1 MIRRIQELST
11 VPHVKDVEQ
20 AIKTLQNEWDETG
33 PVGNDAWESLKNSYW
48 DAVRAVYARIQ
59 VFYDEKRT
67 ELASNLEQ
75 KKEIAKKAAD
85 LVKDFASS
93 NSKDWD
99 SATATLLALQEEW
112 KKIGFGPR
120 KENEEVW
127 KEFRAACDEFFAK
140 KKLFFDSIREKFD
153 DIAFVEQD
161 EPVLMIQTK
170 HQLYRPGNL
179 SNTSVDLWRT
189 IKSWCDVERHWPA
202 KGY

>member
-112 KKIGFGPR
+112 KNR
-120 KENEEVW
+120 
-127 KEFRAACDEFFAK
+127 FR
-140 KKLFFDSIREKFD
+140 
-153 DIAFVEQD
+153 
-161 EPVLMIQTK
+161 
-170 HQLYRPGNL
+170 
-179 SNTSVDLWRT
+179 TS
-189 IKSWCDVERHWPA
+189 
-202 KGY
+202 